1 MIKIQFD
8 LSNKESFNNDL
19 IKSKVTKGEFFSRLN
34 VPDLKIPDMNFYV
47 DYPDLLPYPIKIY
60 NTWSG
65 KDSNLGISSED
76 IPDIFRVNELLRL
89 ISEDVSDNNL
99 DMKVFDDFHIIEYSN
114 DIEKYS
120 FNCTACCYY
129 HFKGIKLDFFH
140 EYDGKL
146 MFKCKNLGRDILIY
160 HRMFNNLKDNNTRDR
175 SIRDFYKNYSRFYIG
190 FPKESDMKINC
201 TLTSDWSVIVD
212 HIGDGIFNS
221 KEFIDYK

>member
-19 IKSKVTKGEFFSRLN
+19 IKSKVTKGEFFLRLS
-34 VPDLKIPDMNFYV
+34 VPDIKIPDMNFYV

-60 NTWSG
+60 NLWGG
-65 KDSNLGISSED
+65 KNSNLGISGKD

-99 DMKVFDDFHIIEYSN
+99 DMMVFDDFHIIEYSN
-114 DIEKYS
+114 EIEKYS

-129 HFKGIKLDFFH
+129 HFNGIKLDFFH

-175 SIRDFYKNYSRFYIG
+175 SVRDFYKNYSRFYIG
-190 FPKESDMKINC
+190 VPKESDMKINC

-212 HIGDGIFNS
+212 HIGDSIFNS